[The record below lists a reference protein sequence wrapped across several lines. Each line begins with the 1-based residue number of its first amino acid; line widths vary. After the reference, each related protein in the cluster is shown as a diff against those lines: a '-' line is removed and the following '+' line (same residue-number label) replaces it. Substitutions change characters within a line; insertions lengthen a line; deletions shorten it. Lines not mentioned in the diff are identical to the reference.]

1 LPDEDTPWYIH
12 LLVSLVVLVG
22 VAVLIGGILAVG
34 GVTLANL
41 LNLSGSPGRTSE
53 SVSIPV
59 SSASAP
65 STPTATQSSGP
76 ARRHHPH
83 RSPRH
88 HLRAITLTASP
99 AQVPSFG
106 RIDLR
111 GSYAAPDGT
120 TLQVQQSEPGGAW
133 LDFPTTTSVNGR
145 SFSTYIMT
153 SHTGVNR
160 LRVTDPTTG
169 KVSNV
174 VTVKVG

>member
-12 LLVSLVVLVG
+12 LLVSLAVLLG
-22 VAVLIGGILAVG
+22 VAVLIGGIMAVG

-41 LNLSGSPGRTSE
+41 LNFSGSPGRSSE

-59 SSASAP
+59 SSASTP
-65 STPTATQSSGP
+65 PTPTATQSSSPGP
-76 ARRHHPH
+76 PH
-83 RSPRH
+83 RAHRH
-88 HLRAITLTASP
+88 HLKAITLTASP
-99 AQVPSFG
+99 AQVPSYG

-120 TLQVQQSEPGGAW
+120 TLQVQRSDPGGAW
-133 LDFPTTTSVNGR
+133 LDFPTTTSVNGG

-153 SHTGVNR
+153 SHTGTNR